1 MRPLLAQ
8 RSGRAVHDGAT
19 LVEFVVIAPTLMM
32 LALAMMQ
39 TGLVFHAKNI
49 LNYATFEAA
58 RAGALQNAL
67 PSNLHAAFA
76 RAMVPYY
83 GGGRTTV
90 ELARSH
96 GRALADLAGALRI
109 EILSPT
115 RESFEDFHS
124 PRAAEALRVG
134 ARVIPSTHLDRLTCP
149 ADRPSCASDPASNR
163 SGQTLQDANLLKI
176 RVTYGI
182 PRAKQIPLAG
192 RFFNWAVATLY
203 PDHPDPFR
211 RALLA
216 AGRIPLVSH
225 VTVRMQSDA
234 IENGALL
241 SLPGPGNA
249 GVPVDAGAGADAQ
262 GRALPSC
269 PWSDPLCTPS
279 SAHESAAGNGTGM
292 DEEVP
297 HALDD
302 EEPLQCSRP

>member
-1 MRPLLAQ
+1 MRRGHALQ
-8 RSGRAVHDGAT
+8 SGRAVHDGAT

-39 TGLVFHAKNI
+39 TALAFHAKYI

-58 RAGALQNAL
+58 RAGALQNAR
-67 PSNLHAAFA
+67 PSSLRAAFA

-83 GGGRTTV
+83 GGGRTTA

-96 GRALADLAGALRI
+96 GRAITDLAGALRI

-115 RESFEDFHS
+115 RESFDDFHS

-134 ARVIPSTHLDRLTCP
+134 ARVIPSTHLDRLACP
-149 ADRPSCASDPASNR
+149 IDRPSCASDPASNR

-176 RVTYGI
+176 RVTFGI

-203 PDHPDPFR
+203 PDHPDSFR
-211 RALLA
+211 HALLT
-216 AGRIPLVSH
+216 AGRIPLVAH

-234 IENGALL
+234 IENDALL

-249 GVPVDAGAGADAQ
+249 GVPVQTGAGAGADGQ
-262 GRALPSC
+262 QLPSC
-269 PWSDPLCTPS
+269 PWSEPLCTPS
-279 SAHESAAGNGTGM
+279 GAHEGIPDNGTGV
-292 DEEVP
+292 DEEMP
-297 HALDD
+297 DALED
-302 EEPLQCSRP
+302 EEPLQCSRS